1 MSRLN
6 LAKIAQPSA
15 PAANETELWY
25 DSTLQRLRSINEKGI
40 VSDLNESG
48 WKDKNVVINGD
59 FGIAQRQ
66 VFTTL
71 TSYAASTARLYGP
84 DRWGL
89 SAQTSSLQFAAVLCD
104 TPVTGI
110 SARYYGQFKQITG
123 AGKMIVGQWIPANDM
138 VHLRGS
144 YVRIQFKSRYL
155 TTQRN
160 LRFGLLALGSA
171 GTVDTIPATFIAA
184 AGANGV
190 DPTWGANIAAQAPL
204 ANSDDNVTLA
214 GNGATAAL
222 TSSFARYSAV
232 FLVPADCK
240 NIALQFWSDVQLAI
254 NDEIHLTE
262 VGLYQG
268 MEIRDWVPRAE
279 AHELMIS
286 QRYYFK
292 TFPIAVAPAQ
302 NAGLAGALKWMAGK
316 VGALAQGATGA
327 IRWPGR
333 MRITPATLTTYN
345 PSVANA
351 FVRDVTAAVDT
362 TANAFVDSS
371 DVGTSVS
378 CTGNASTAVGNV
390 LAVHITADAEI

>member
-1 MSRLN
+1 MFF
-6 LAKIAQPSA
+6 
-15 PAANETELWY
+15 
-25 DSTLQRLRSINEKGI
+25 DSTLLRLRSINEKGI
-40 VSDLNESG
+40 VSDLQESG
-48 WKDKNVVINGD
+48 WKDKDIIINGD

-89 SAQTSSLQFAAVLCD
+89 SPQTSSLQFAAVLCD
-104 TPVTGI
+104 TPVAGI
-110 SARYYGQFKQITG
+110 NARYYGQFKQISG
-123 AGKMIVGQWIPANDM
+123 AGKAILGQWVLANDM
-138 VHLRGS
+138 IHLRGS
-144 YVRIQFKSRYL
+144 YVRIQFKARYL

-190 DPTWGANIAAQAPL
+190 DPTWGANISAQTPL
-204 ANSDDNVTLA
+204 ANSDDNVTLS

-222 TSSFARYSAV
+222 TAAFARYSAV

-240 NIALQFWSDVQLAI
+240 NIALQFWSDVQLAV
-254 NDEIHLTE
+254 NDEIHITE

-279 AHELMIS
+279 AHEMMIA

-292 TFPIAVAPAQ
+292 SFPLLSAPAQ
-302 NAGLAGALKWMAGK
+302 NFGLGGCIKWGVGVAAAVAGTWGGIKWPSRMRTTPTVTLFNPAAANAQVRQISATAGDCTSSAASNISDAG
-316 VGALAQGATGA
+316 VDFTATPGAT
-327 IRWPGR
+327 
-333 MRITPATLTTYN
+333 
-345 PSVANA
+345 
-351 FVRDVTAAVDT
+351 AVIG
-362 TANAFVDSS
+362 SIL
-371 DVGTSVS
+371 G
-378 CTGNASTAVGNV
+378 
-390 LAVHITADAEI
+390 VHLTADAEI